1 MTTTNQQT
9 LGEQYPSDMRD
20 AFLELIHT
28 KQLELAQHQAQ
39 VILIQGEIEHA
50 SEVIKNCNMLLRSE
64 SSRREVAA

>member
-1 MTTTNQQT
+1 MTKTNPKT

-39 VILIQGEIEHA
+39 VILIQAEIEHA

-64 SSRREVAA
+64 GSRREVAA